1 MDILTYD
8 DIDSTVLYDIFYE
21 TGTRL
26 GGTYVALMRQARS
39 QGDVQQAQQW
49 QQKHI
54 ALNRKRLSI
63 NPDDR
68 ERQIRQIHAWDR
80 EIQRLKTLLA

>member
-1 MDILTYD
+1 MTTLTYD
-8 DIDSTVLYDIFYE
+8 NIDPTVLYDIFYE

-39 QGDVQQAQQW
+39 QGEPQQAQQW

-63 NPDDR
+63 NPNNR
-68 ERQIRQIHAWDR
+68 EQQIQQIHTWDR
-80 EIQRLKTLLA
+80 EIQRLETLLA